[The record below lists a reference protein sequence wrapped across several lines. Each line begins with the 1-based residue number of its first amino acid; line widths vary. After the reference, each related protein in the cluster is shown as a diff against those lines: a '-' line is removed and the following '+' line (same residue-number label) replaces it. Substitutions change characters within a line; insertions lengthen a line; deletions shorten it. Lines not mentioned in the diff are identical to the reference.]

1 MSQIRLQRAQSLIK
15 AGNYDEAYGIL
26 QKVDHPTARKWL
38 QQIDA
43 IQQERRQQES
53 QPTEE
58 LEESLNSVFTTT
70 PKNLMKSS
78 EPKNVPVP
86 TIEEKV
92 KVNANRYSAVRFIA
106 GAYIFLGVFV
116 GGIGVAIGVM
126 TLLGGGYYAS
136 SGFVNILISLITG
149 LSLVAA
155 GQIIQMIVEFVEN
168 SRTQIRILQRIA
180 DTLENNQA

>member
-15 AGNYDEAYGIL
+15 AGNYDEAYVIL

-43 IQQERRQQES
+43 IQRERQQQES
-53 QPTEE
+53 HDTEE
-58 LEESLNSVFTTT
+58 LEESLNSVFTSI
-70 PKNLMKSS
+70 PKDSTKSAES
-78 EPKNVPVP
+78 KNISAPII
-86 TIEEKV
+86 TEKV

-155 GQIIQMIVEFVEN
+155 GQVIQMIIEFVEN

-180 DTLENNQA
+180 DSLENK